1 MVLTIVGSAAFL
13 VIGFV
18 AQKKFIDGSAYLRY
32 QERNPLWAA
41 VWVRA
46 GFAALPLLFMFGAAL
61 CLGIFALVFHATEIN
76 FFGVLAGLSAV
87 VIAISALWAAKEYW
101 QPTARR
107 RPPWWDEYERRGGAW

>member
-1 MVLTIVGSAAFL
+1 VVLTIVGSAVFL

-32 QERNPLWAA
+32 QERNPLRTA

-46 GFAALPLLFMFGAAL
+46 GFATLPLLFMFGAAM
-61 CLGIFALVFHATEIN
+61 CVGIFALLYHATQIN
-76 FFGVLAGLSAV
+76 FFGVLAALSGVFIAV
-87 VIAISALWAAKEYW
+87 TALWAAKEYW

-107 RPPWWDEYERRGGAW
+107 RPAWWDQYERRGGA